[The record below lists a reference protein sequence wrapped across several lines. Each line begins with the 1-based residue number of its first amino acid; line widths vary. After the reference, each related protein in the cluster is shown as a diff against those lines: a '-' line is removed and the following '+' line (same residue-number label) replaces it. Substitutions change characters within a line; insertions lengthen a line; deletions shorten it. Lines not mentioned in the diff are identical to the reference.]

1 MPAKKGYKVGESV
14 FGLWPGSGG
23 LYFKAVVVERDADEG
38 TYDLKFEEGT
48 VYTLLEKHV
57 KPMDSFKSLEPKSGK
72 RTVGRPRGRSGSAS
86 RSTSRSRS
94 TTPGRRGRPPGSP
107 NKGKKSPEVKKEDV
121 TDDVPLN
128 KRVSRAAVKQEVKE
142 EVVASVEDVSRR
154 RSTRLAVK
162 TEVILQYI
170 TSHSFSFIIP
180 FFFSIVGSQNRSSR
194 NEAQWKGW
202 AERVQK

>member
-57 KPMDSFKSLEPKSGK
+57 KPMDSFKALEPKSGK
-72 RTVGRPRGRSGSAS
+72 RTVGRPRGRSASAS

-107 NKGKKSPEVKKEDV
+107 NKGRKSPTKKEDV

-128 KRVSRAAVKQEVKE
+128 KRSTRAVKQEVKE
-142 EVVASVEDVSRR
+142 EVAAVVVDDASRR

-162 TEVILQYI
+162 AEVIFTLLDVI
-170 TSHSFSFIIP
+170 HFLNNFIYLKYR
-180 FFFSIVGSQNRSSR
+180 FQKLKFLKRSIM
-194 NEAQWKGW
+194 
-202 AERVQK
+202 ERMV